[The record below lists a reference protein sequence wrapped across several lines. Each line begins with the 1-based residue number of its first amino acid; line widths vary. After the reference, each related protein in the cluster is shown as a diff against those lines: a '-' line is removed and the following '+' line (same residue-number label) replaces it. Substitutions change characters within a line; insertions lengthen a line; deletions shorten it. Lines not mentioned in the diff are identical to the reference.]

1 MKKNSFEA
9 AFDKVEQK
17 NDTPEGE
24 IVERNGELYTL
35 RRESKN
41 KRTSIVMRQSVFEK
55 VEDLAATRG
64 QSRNDLFNEIIEEYL
79 KTHDN

>member
-1 MKKNSFEA
+1 MKKNSFEQAFNEVERKTDAPA
-9 AFDKVEQK
+9 AVEV
-17 NDTPEGE
+17 PEG
-24 IVERNGELYTL
+24 YTL
-35 RRESKN
+35 KRESKN

-55 VEDLAATRG
+55 IEDLAATRG